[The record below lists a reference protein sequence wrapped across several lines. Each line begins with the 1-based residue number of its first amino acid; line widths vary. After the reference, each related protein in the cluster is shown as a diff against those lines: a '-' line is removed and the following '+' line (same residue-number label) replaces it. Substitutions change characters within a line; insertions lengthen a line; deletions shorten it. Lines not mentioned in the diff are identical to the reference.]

1 MANIIARRKT
11 AAVFFILELVLIS
24 GIQRQLLRYIGL
36 KVYPTTPSIQ
46 AFFTQ
51 RNEGMICAASIRLVQ
66 DSVQCSAV
74 YVCIPPAEDKAIYNT
89 RGLKRLLF
97 PPHIIIIHTPTN
109 ITVFLFLHTYITY
122 NPLLQFCLLHLY
134 GCYIV

>member
-1 MANIIARRKT
+1 MIYL
-11 AAVFFILELVLIS
+11 FIV
-24 GIQRQLLRYIGL
+24 R
-36 KVYPTTPSIQ
+36 T
-46 AFFTQ
+46 FFTQ

-66 DSVQCSAV
+66 HSVQCSAV

-122 NPLLQFCLLHLY
+122 NPLLVLQCIIYHAKYRHLLPVFQSQPLGLFRNKVFSHKE
-134 GCYIV
+134 

>member
-1 MANIIARRKT
+1 
-11 AAVFFILELVLIS
+11 
-24 GIQRQLLRYIGL
+24 
-36 KVYPTTPSIQ
+36 
-46 AFFTQ
+46 
-51 RNEGMICAASIRLVQ
+51 MICAASIRLVQ
-66 DSVQCSAV
+66 HSVQCSAV

-122 NPLLQFCLLHLY
+122 NPLLQVLPSAFVWVLQCIIYHAKYRHLLPVFQSQPLGLFRNKVFSHKEW
-134 GCYIV
+134 IVVSVKIGARLV